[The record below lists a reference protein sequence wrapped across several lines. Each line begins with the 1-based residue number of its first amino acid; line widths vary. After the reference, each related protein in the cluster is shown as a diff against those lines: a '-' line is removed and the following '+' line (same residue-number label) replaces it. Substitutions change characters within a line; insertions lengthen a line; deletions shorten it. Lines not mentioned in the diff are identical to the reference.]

1 MGMLED
7 GQGSG
12 QRQGVDSEFRA
23 KTAATTKTALEYW
36 SGKGQAYSWNSL
48 DLDIDATDTL
58 LLVKNDSSSSLYIDY
73 MIIEAGNA
81 ATRYQV
87 HIPAAE
93 VTVTGTTVTG
103 FNLNTGSSNVAT
115 ATAASDETNNTQ
127 GTIIYD
133 VSLLATTTI
142 IVPTPGLILSEDKSV
157 GIDQVTES
165 TAGNAIIYGH
175 YEV

>member
-1 MGMLED
+1 MSMVED

-12 QRQGVDSEFRA
+12 QKQGVDSEFRG
-23 KTAATTKTALEYW
+23 KTAATTKTALDYW
-36 SGKGQAYSWNSL
+36 AGKGRAYSWNSL
-48 DLDIDATDTL
+48 DIDIDAADTL
-58 LLVKNDSSSSLYIDY
+58 LLVKNDSSASLYIDY
-73 MIIEAGNA
+73 MIISAGNV
-81 ATRYQV
+81 ATRYEV

-93 VTVTGTTVTG
+93 VTVTGTVVVG

-133 VSLLATTTI
+133 ISLLPTTTL
-142 IVPTPGLILSEDKSV
+142 VVLTTGLILSEDKSV

-165 TAGNAIIYGH
+165 TAGNVTIYGH